1 MKANRVNRIDTLDW
15 NNDSIRWPLF
25 PFPTPLANRKLGQAF
40 PKGRI
45 CHFKNALSK
54 AYSIN

>member
-1 MKANRVNRIDTLDW
+1 MNANRINRIETLDW
-15 NNDSIRWPLF
+15 NNDSIRWPI
-25 PFPTPLANRKLGQAF
+25 PFPTPLANRKSGQAF